1 MKLEPIIT
9 EKSMK
14 DAGRGRYTFLVGR
27 NLDKR
32 KIKKLVEDT
41 FGVEVVQI
49 RTSKVPGQRK
59 RTIQGG
65 YKIIPTQK
73 KAVVTLKENQK
84 IDLFEERK
92 K

>member
-14 DAGRGRYTFLVGR
+14 GAGYGKYTFLVDR
-27 NLDKR
+27 NLDKH
-32 KIKKLVEDT
+32 KIKKLVEET
-41 FGVEVVQI
+41 FGVEVVQV
-49 RTSKVPGQRK
+49 RTSKVPGQRR
-59 RTIQGG
+59 RTIQGR
-65 YKIIPTQK
+65 YRTIPTRK
-73 KAVVTLKENQK
+73 KVVVTLKEKQK